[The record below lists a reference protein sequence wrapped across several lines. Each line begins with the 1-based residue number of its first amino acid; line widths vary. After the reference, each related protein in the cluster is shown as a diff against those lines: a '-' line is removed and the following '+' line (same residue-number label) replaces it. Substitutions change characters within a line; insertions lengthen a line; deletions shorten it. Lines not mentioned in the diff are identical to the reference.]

1 MSYQVLARKW
11 RPKSFDTLVGQ
22 KSAVQALSNALD
34 QNRLHHAYIFNGTRG
49 IGKTTIARILAK
61 SLNCDT
67 GITSK
72 PCLKCPACTEIDVGR
87 YIDLIELDAASNT
100 GVDNMIELLENA
112 QYAPSS
118 GRFKIYIIDEVH
130 MLSKSAFNAMLK
142 TLEEPPEHVKFILA
156 TTEIQKVP
164 VTVLSRCLQFNL
176 RQMTIEDITNHLKHI
191 LTEEK
196 IETEDEALQI
206 IAKAS
211 NGSMRDSLSILD
223 QAIAFSQG
231 KVSVEKVIQMLGT
244 IDDEILFKIIECL
257 IAQNGAGLNTIA
269 KEMDANNISFEGALN
284 DLAKLFHELTICKI
298 VPDHLKNSSKKDLYQ
313 KLADELT
320 AESLQL
326 FYQICIHGK
335 KDLYLA
341 PDPITGF
348 NMTLLRML
356 AFYPTSN
363 LAIPSK
369 ENIKKSDDKP
379 QEKKSQPIEPLP
391 IKSENKEIKNKS
403 TNIELSEAKQ
413 ANNNI
418 SFDGDWST
426 LVNQLKNGVAKSLA
440 QECQFIELQDSTF
453 HLSIDESKAH
463 LSRSHY
469 SEKLEEVLIN
479 HFNKKIKVIITM
491 DKISTSPALEKRAQ
505 KAELIENIE
514 SAIMQDSLVKELI
527 SDFNAEIIPSSIEPI
542 KKGK

>member
-403 TNIELSEAKQ
+403 TNIELPEAKQ
-413 ANNNI
+413 ENNNI

>member
-257 IAQNGAGLNTIA
+257 IAQNGAVLNTIA

-363 LAIPSK
+363 QAIPSK
-369 ENIKKSDDKP
+369 ENIKKSDGKP

-403 TNIELSEAKQ
+403 TNIELPKAKQ
-413 ANNNI
+413 ENNNI

>member
-403 TNIELSEAKQ
+403 TNIELPKAKQ
-413 ANNNI
+413 ENNNI

-505 KAELIENIE
+505 KAELIENVE

>member
-87 YIDLIELDAASNT
+87 YVDLIELDAASNT

-112 QYAPSS
+112 QYAPAS

-176 RQMTIEDITNHLKHI
+176 RQMTVEDITNHLKHI
-191 LTEEK
+191 LNEEK
-196 IETEDEALQI
+196 IEAEDEALQI

-223 QAIAFSQG
+223 QAIAFSQS

-257 IAQNGAGLNTIA
+257 IAQNGVGLNKLA
-269 KEMDANNISFEGALN
+269 REMDANNISFEGALN
-284 DLAKLFHELTICKI
+284 DLAKLFHELTVCKI
-298 VPDHLKNSSKKDLYQ
+298 VPDHLKNSSKIAIYQ
-313 KLADELT
+313 KLANELT

-363 LAIPSK
+363 LGIPSQ
-369 ENIKKSDDKP
+369 ENIKKNDEKYD
-379 QEKKSQPIEPLP
+379 EKKSQSNEPVPL
-391 IKSENKEIKNKS
+391 KSENEEIKNKS
-403 TNIELSEAKQ
+403 TNIELTEAKQ
-413 ANNNI
+413 ENNNI
-418 SFDGDWST
+418 TFDGDWST

-440 QECQFIELQDSTF
+440 QECQFIELQDNTF
-453 HLSIDESKAH
+453 HLSIDESKTH
-463 LSRSHY
+463 LSRGHY

-479 HFNKKIKVIITM
+479 YFNKKIKVIITV

-505 KAELIENIE
+505 KAELMENIE

>member
-61 SLNCDT
+61 SLNCDA

-112 QYAPSS
+112 QYKPSS

-176 RQMTIEDITNHLKHI
+176 RQMTVEDIMNHLKHI
-191 LTEEK
+191 LSEEK
-196 IETEDEALQI
+196 IEAQDEALHI

-231 KVSVEKVIQMLGT
+231 KISTEKVIQMLGT
-244 IDDEILFKIIECL
+244 IDDEILFKIIEYL
-257 IAQNGAGLNTIA
+257 ISQNGVGLNKLA
-269 KEMDANNISFEGALN
+269 REMDAKNVSFEGALN
-284 DLAKLFHELTICKI
+284 DLAKLFHEITVCKI
-298 VPDHLKNSSKKDLYQ
+298 VPDHLKSHSKKDLYQ
-313 KLADELT
+313 KFTDEMT

-363 LAIPSK
+363 YGIQTK
-369 ENIKKSDDKP
+369 ENLKKSDDKLN
-379 QEKKSQPIEPLP
+379 EKKSQNDESTQ
-391 IKSENKEIKNKS
+391 IKSKNEKIKNNDTIS
-403 TNIELSEAKQ
+403 DLQLATQE
-413 ANNNI
+413 NNNI
-418 SFDGDWST
+418 TFDGDWT
-426 LVNQLKNGVAKSLA
+426 ALVSQLKNGVAKSLA
-440 QECQFIELQDSTF
+440 LECQFIELQDSTL
-453 HLSIDESKAH
+453 HLSISESKAH
-463 LSRSHY
+463 LSRNY
-469 SEKLEEVLIN
+469 YLEKLEEVLIN
-479 HFNKKIKVIITM
+479 HFNKKIKVVVSI
-491 DKISTSPALEKRAQ
+491 DKINTSPALEKRVQ
-505 KAELIENIE
+505 RAELMKKTE
-514 SAIMQDSLVKELI
+514 SAIMQDNLVKELI

>member
-87 YIDLIELDAASNT
+87 YVDLIELDAASNT

-112 QYAPSS
+112 QYAPAS

-176 RQMTIEDITNHLKHI
+176 RQMTVEDITNHLKHI
-191 LTEEK
+191 LNEEK
-196 IETEDEALQI
+196 IEAEDEALQI

-223 QAIAFSQG
+223 QAIAFSQS

-257 IAQNGAGLNTIA
+257 IAQNGVGLNKLA
-269 KEMDANNISFEGALN
+269 REMDANNISFEGALN
-284 DLAKLFHELTICKI
+284 DLAKLFHELTVCKI
-298 VPDHLKNSSKKDLYQ
+298 VPDHLKNSSKIAIYQ
-313 KLADELT
+313 KLANELT

-363 LAIPSK
+363 LGIPSQ
-369 ENIKKSDDKP
+369 ENIKKNDEKYD
-379 QEKKSQPIEPLP
+379 EKKSQSNEPVPL
-391 IKSENKEIKNKS
+391 KSENEEIKNKS
-403 TNIELSEAKQ
+403 TNIELTEAKQ
-413 ANNNI
+413 ENNNI
-418 SFDGDWST
+418 TFDGDWSA

-440 QECQFIELQDSTF
+440 QECQFIELQDNTF
-453 HLSIDESKAH
+453 HLSIDESKTH
-463 LSRSHY
+463 LSRGHY

-479 HFNKKIKVIITM
+479 YFNKKIKVIITV

-505 KAELIENIE
+505 KAELMENIE

>member
-87 YIDLIELDAASNT
+87 YVDLIELDAASNT

-112 QYAPSS
+112 QYAPAS

-176 RQMTIEDITNHLKHI
+176 RQMTVEDITNHLKHI
-191 LTEEK
+191 LNEEK
-196 IETEDEALQI
+196 IEAEDEALQI

-223 QAIAFSQG
+223 QAIAFSQS

-257 IAQNGAGLNTIA
+257 IAQNGVGLNKLA
-269 KEMDANNISFEGALN
+269 REMDANNISFEGALN
-284 DLAKLFHELTICKI
+284 DLAKLFHELTVCKI
-298 VPDHLKNSSKKDLYQ
+298 IPDHSKNSSKKDIYQ

-363 LAIPSK
+363 LGTPSQ
-369 ENIKKSDDKP
+369 ENIKKNDEKSH
-379 QEKKSQPIEPLP
+379 EKKSQSNEPLP
-391 IKSENKEIKNKS
+391 LKSENEEIKNKS
-403 TNIELSEAKQ
+403 TNIELTEAKQ
-413 ANNNI
+413 ENNNI
-418 SFDGDWST
+418 TFDGDWSA

-440 QECQFIELQDSTF
+440 QECQFIELQDNTF
-453 HLSIDESKAH
+453 HLSIDESKVH

-479 HFNKKIKVIITM
+479 HFNKKINVIITV

-505 KAELIENIE
+505 KAELMENIE

>member
-87 YIDLIELDAASNT
+87 YVDLIELDAASNT

-112 QYAPSS
+112 QYAPAS

-176 RQMTIEDITNHLKHI
+176 RQMTVEDITNHLKHI
-191 LTEEK
+191 LNEEK
-196 IETEDEALQI
+196 IEAEDEALQI

-223 QAIAFSQG
+223 QAIAFSQS

-257 IAQNGAGLNTIA
+257 IEENGVGLNKLA
-269 KEMDANNISFEGALN
+269 REMDANNISFEGALN
-284 DLAKLFHELTICKI
+284 DLAKLFHELTVCKI
-298 VPDHLKNSSKKDLYQ
+298 IPDHLKNSSKIDLYQ
-313 KLADELT
+313 KLANELT

-363 LAIPSK
+363 LGTPSQ
-369 ENIKKSDDKP
+369 ENIKKNDEKSH
-379 QEKKSQPIEPLP
+379 EKKSQSNEPLP
-391 IKSENKEIKNKS
+391 LKSENEENKNKT
-403 TNIELSEAKQ
+403 TNIELTEAKQ
-413 ANNNI
+413 ENNNI
-418 SFDGDWST
+418 TFDGDWSA

-440 QECQFIELQDSTF
+440 QECQFIELQDNTF
-453 HLSIDESKAH
+453 HLSIDESKTH

-479 HFNKKIKVIITM
+479 HFNKKIKVIITV

-505 KAELIENIE
+505 KAELMENIE

>member
-34 QNRLHHAYIFNGTRG
+34 QNRLHHAYILNGTRG
-49 IGKTTIARILAK
+49 IGKTTIARIMAK
-61 SLNCDT
+61 SFNCDT

-72 PCLKCPACTEIDVGR
+72 PCLKCSTCTEIDVGR

-112 QYAPSS
+112 QYAPAS

-176 RQMTIEDITNHLKHI
+176 RQMTVEDITKHLKHI

-196 IETEDEALQI
+196 IESEGEALKI
-206 IAKAS
+206 IAKAA

-223 QAIAFSQG
+223 QAIAFSQS
-231 KVSVEKVIQMLGT
+231 KVSTEKVIQMLGT

-257 IAQNGAGLNTIA
+257 IEENGGGLNKLA
-269 KEMDANNISFEGALN
+269 REMDANNISFEGALS
-284 DLAKLFHELTICKI
+284 DLAKLFHELTVCKI
-298 VPDHLKNSSKKDLYQ
+298 VPDHLKNSSNKDLYQ
-313 KLADELT
+313 RLADKLT

-369 ENIKKSDDKP
+369 ENIKKNDEKSH
-379 QEKKSQPIEPLP
+379 EKKSQFNESPL
-391 IKSENKEIKNKS
+391 IKSKNEEVKIKYA
-403 TNIELSEAKQ
+403 NIELTEANKES
-413 ANNNI
+413 NNI
-418 SFDGDWST
+418 TFDGDWSA
-426 LVNQLKNGVAKSLA
+426 LVSQLKNGVAKSLA
-440 QECQFIELQDSTF
+440 QECQFIELQDNTF
-453 HLSIDESKAH
+453 HLSIDESKVH
-463 LSRSHY
+463 LSKSHY
-469 SEKLEEVLIN
+469 SDKLEEVLIN
-479 HFNKKIKVIITM
+479 HFNKKINLIITM
-491 DKISTSPALEKRAQ
+491 DKIITSPALEKRAQ
-505 KAELIENIE
+505 KAELMENVE

>member
-87 YIDLIELDAASNT
+87 YVDLIELDAASNT

-112 QYAPSS
+112 QYAPAS

-176 RQMTIEDITNHLKHI
+176 RQMTVEDITSHLKHI
-191 LTEEK
+191 LNEEK
-196 IETEDEALQI
+196 IEAEDEALQI

-223 QAIAFSQG
+223 QAIAFSQS

-257 IAQNGAGLNTIA
+257 IAQNGVGLN
-269 KEMDANNISFEGALN
+269 KLSREMDANNISFEGALN
-284 DLAKLFHELTICKI
+284 DLAKLFHELTVCKI
-298 VPDHLKNSSKKDLYQ
+298 VPDHLKNSSKIAIYQ
-313 KLADELT
+313 KLANELT

-363 LAIPSK
+363 LGIPSQ
-369 ENIKKSDDKP
+369 ENIKKNDEKYD
-379 QEKKSQPIEPLP
+379 EKKSQSNEQIPL
-391 IKSENKEIKNKS
+391 KSENEEIKNKS
-403 TNIELSEAKQ
+403 TNIELTEAKQ
-413 ANNNI
+413 ENNNI
-418 SFDGDWST
+418 TFDGDWST

-440 QECQFIELQDSTF
+440 QECQFIELQDNTF
-453 HLSIDESKAH
+453 HLSIDESKVH
-463 LSRSHY
+463 LSRGHY

-479 HFNKKIKVIITM
+479 HFNKKIKVIITV

-505 KAELIENIE
+505 KAELMENIE

>member
-363 LAIPSK
+363 QAIPSK
-369 ENIKKSDDKP
+369 ENIKKSDGKP

-391 IKSENKEIKNKS
+391 IKSENKEVKNKS
-403 TNIELSEAKQ
+403 TNIELPEAKQ
-413 ANNNI
+413 ENNNI

-505 KAELIENIE
+505 KAELIENVE

>member
-11 RPKSFDTLVGQ
+11 RPKLFDTLVGQ

-142 TLEEPPEHVKFILA
+142 TLEEPPEHIKFILA

-244 IDDEILFKIIECL
+244 INDEILFKIIECL
-257 IAQNGAGLNTIA
+257 IAQNGAVLNTIA

-403 TNIELSEAKQ
+403 TNIELPEAKQ
-413 ANNNI
+413 ENNNI

-505 KAELIENIE
+505 KAELIENVE

>member
-72 PCLKCPACTEIDVGR
+72 PCLKCPACTEIDIGR
-87 YIDLIELDAASNT
+87 YVDLIELDAASNT

-112 QYAPSS
+112 QYAPAS

-176 RQMTIEDITNHLKHI
+176 RQMTVEDITNHLKHI
-191 LTEEK
+191 LNEEK
-196 IETEDEALQI
+196 IEAEDEALQI

-223 QAIAFSQG
+223 QAIAFSQS

-244 IDDEILFKIIECL
+244 IDDEILFKIIESL
-257 IAQNGAGLNTIA
+257 IAQNGVGLNKLA
-269 KEMDANNISFEGALN
+269 REMDANNISFEGALN
-284 DLAKLFHELTICKI
+284 DLAKLFHELTVCKI
-298 VPDHLKNSSKKDLYQ
+298 VPDHLKNSSKIAIYQ
-313 KLADELT
+313 KLANELT

-363 LAIPSK
+363 LGIPSQEK
-369 ENIKKSDDKP
+369 NKKNDEKP
-379 QEKKSQPIEPLP
+379 HEKKSQSNEPLP
-391 IKSENKEIKNKS
+391 LKSENEEIKTKT
-403 TNIELSEAKQ
+403 TNIELTEAKQ
-413 ANNNI
+413 ENNNI
-418 SFDGDWST
+418 TFDGDWST

-440 QECQFIELQDSTF
+440 QECQFIELQDNTF
-453 HLSIDESKAH
+453 HLSIDESKTH
-463 LSRSHY
+463 LSRGHY

-479 HFNKKIKVIITM
+479 HFNKKIKVIITV

-505 KAELIENIE
+505 KAELMENIE

>member
-176 RQMTIEDITNHLKHI
+176 RQMTVEDITNHLKHI

-244 IDDEILFKIIECL
+244 IDDAILFKIIECL

-391 IKSENKEIKNKS
+391 IKSENKEVKNKS
-403 TNIELSEAKQ
+403 TNIELPEAKPE
-413 ANNNI
+413 NNNI

-440 QECQFIELQDSTF
+440 QECQFIELQGNAF

-505 KAELIENIE
+505 KVELIENVE

>member
-87 YIDLIELDAASNT
+87 YVDLIELDAASNT

-112 QYAPSS
+112 QYAPAS

-176 RQMTIEDITNHLKHI
+176 RQMTVEDITNHLKHI
-191 LTEEK
+191 LNEEK
-196 IETEDEALQI
+196 IEAEDEALQI

-223 QAIAFSQG
+223 QAIAFSQS

-257 IAQNGAGLNTIA
+257 IEENGVGLNKLA
-269 KEMDANNISFEGALN
+269 REMDANNISFEGALN
-284 DLAKLFHELTICKI
+284 DLAKLFHELTVCKI
-298 VPDHLKNSSKKDLYQ
+298 VPDHLKNSSKIAIYQ
-313 KLADELT
+313 KLANELT

-363 LAIPSK
+363 LGIPSQEK
-369 ENIKKSDDKP
+369 NKKNDEKP
-379 QEKKSQPIEPLP
+379 HEKKSQSNELLQV
-391 IKSENKEIKNKS
+391 KSENEEIKNKT
-403 TNIELSEAKQ
+403 TNIELTEAKQ
-413 ANNNI
+413 ENNNI
-418 SFDGDWST
+418 TFDGDWSA

-440 QECQFIELQDSTF
+440 QECQFIELQDNTF
-453 HLSIDESKAH
+453 HLSIDESKTH
-463 LSRSHY
+463 LSRGHY

-479 HFNKKIKVIITM
+479 HFNKKIKVIITVE
-491 DKISTSPALEKRAQ
+491 KISTSPALEKRAQ
-505 KAELIENIE
+505 KAELMENIE

>member
-87 YIDLIELDAASNT
+87 YVDLIELDAASNT

-112 QYAPSS
+112 QYAPAS

-176 RQMTIEDITNHLKHI
+176 RQMTVDDITNHLKHI
-191 LTEEK
+191 LNEEK
-196 IETEDEALQI
+196 IEAEDEALQI

-223 QAIAFSQG
+223 QAIAFSQS

-257 IAQNGAGLNTIA
+257 IAQNGVSLNKLA
-269 KEMDANNISFEGALN
+269 REMDANNISFEGALN
-284 DLAKLFHELTICKI
+284 DLAKLFHELTVCKI
-298 VPDHLKNSSKKDLYQ
+298 VPDHLKNSSKIAIYQ
-313 KLADELT
+313 KLANELT

-363 LAIPSK
+363 LAIPSQ
-369 ENIKKSDDKP
+369 ENNKKNDEKP
-379 QEKKSQPIEPLP
+379 HEKKSQSNEPLP
-391 IKSENKEIKNKS
+391 LKSENEEIKNKS
-403 TNIELSEAKQ
+403 TNIELTEAKQ
-413 ANNNI
+413 ENNNI
-418 SFDGDWST
+418 TFDGDWST

-440 QECQFIELQDSTF
+440 QECQFIELQDNTF
-453 HLSIDESKAH
+453 HLSIDESKTH
-463 LSRSHY
+463 LSRGHY

-479 HFNKKIKVIITM
+479 YFNKKIKVIITV

-505 KAELIENIE
+505 KAELMENIE

>member
-1 MSYQVLARKW
+1 
-11 RPKSFDTLVGQ
+11 
-22 KSAVQALSNALD
+22 
-34 QNRLHHAYIFNGTRG
+34 
-49 IGKTTIARILAK
+49 
-61 SLNCDT
+61 
-67 GITSK
+67 
-72 PCLKCPACTEIDVGR
+72 LKCPSCTEIDVGR

-176 RQMTIEDITNHLKHI
+176 RQMTTEDITNHLKHI

-363 LAIPSK
+363 QAIPSK
-369 ENIKKSDDKP
+369 ENIKKSDDKS

-391 IKSENKEIKNKS
+391 IKSENEEVKNKS
-403 TNIELSEAKQ
+403 TRIGLKEAKQ
-413 ANNNI
+413 ENNNI
-418 SFDGDWST
+418 TFDGNWT
-426 LVNQLKNGVAKSLA
+426 ALVSQLKNGVAKSLA
-440 QECQFIELQDSTF
+440 QECQFIELQDNTF
-453 HLSIDESKAH
+453 HLSIDESKVH
-463 LSRSHY
+463 LSKSHY

-491 DKISTSPALEKRAQ
+491 DKIITSPALEKRAQ
-505 KAELIENIE
+505 KAELMENVE

>member
-87 YIDLIELDAASNT
+87 YVDLIELDAASNT

-112 QYAPSS
+112 QYAPAS

-176 RQMTIEDITNHLKHI
+176 RQMTVEDITNHLKHI
-191 LTEEK
+191 LNEEK
-196 IETEDEALQI
+196 IEAEDEALQI

-223 QAIAFSQG
+223 QAIAFSQS

-257 IAQNGAGLNTIA
+257 IAQNGVGLNKLA
-269 KEMDANNISFEGALN
+269 REMDANNISFEGALN
-284 DLAKLFHELTICKI
+284 DLAKLFHELTVCKI
-298 VPDHLKNSSKKDLYQ
+298 VPDHLKNSSKIAIYQ
-313 KLADELT
+313 KLANELT

-363 LAIPSK
+363 LGIPSQEK
-369 ENIKKSDDKP
+369 NKKNDEKP
-379 QEKKSQPIEPLP
+379 HEKKSQSNEPLP
-391 IKSENKEIKNKS
+391 LKSENEEIKTKT
-403 TNIELSEAKQ
+403 TNIELTEAKQ
-413 ANNNI
+413 ENNNI
-418 SFDGDWST
+418 TFDGDWSA

-440 QECQFIELQDSTF
+440 QECQFIELQDNTF
-453 HLSIDESKAH
+453 HLSIDESKTH
-463 LSRSHY
+463 LSRGHY

-479 HFNKKIKVIITM
+479 YFNKKIKVIITV

-505 KAELIENIE
+505 KAELMENIE

>member
-87 YIDLIELDAASNT
+87 YVDLIELDAASNT

-112 QYAPSS
+112 QYAPAS

-176 RQMTIEDITNHLKHI
+176 RQMTVEDITNHLKHI
-191 LTEEK
+191 LNEEK
-196 IETEDEALQI
+196 IEAEDEALQI

-223 QAIAFSQG
+223 QAIAFSQS

-257 IAQNGAGLNTIA
+257 IAQNGVGLNKLA
-269 KEMDANNISFEGALN
+269 REMDANNISFEGALN
-284 DLAKLFHELTICKI
+284 DLAKLFHELTVCKI
-298 VPDHLKNSSKKDLYQ
+298 IPDHLKNSSKKDMYQ

-363 LAIPSK
+363 LGLTSQ
-369 ENIKKSDDKP
+369 ENIKKNDKKP
-379 QEKKSQPIEPLP
+379 HEKKSQSNEPLP
-391 IKSENKEIKNKS
+391 LKSENGEIKNKS
-403 TNIELSEAKQ
+403 TNIELTKAKQ
-413 ANNNI
+413 ENNNI
-418 SFDGDWST
+418 NFDGDWSA
-426 LVNQLKNGVAKSLA
+426 LVSQLKNGVAKSLA

-453 HLSIDESKAH
+453 HLSIDESKVH

-491 DKISTSPALEKRAQ
+491 GKINTSPALEKRAQ